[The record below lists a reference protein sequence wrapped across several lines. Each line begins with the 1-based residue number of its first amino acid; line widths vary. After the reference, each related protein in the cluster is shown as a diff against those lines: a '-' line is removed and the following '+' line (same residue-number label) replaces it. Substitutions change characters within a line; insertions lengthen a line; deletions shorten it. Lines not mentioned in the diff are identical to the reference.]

1 MKLIS
6 RTLLFLFLAFMVTP
20 TIVSLIENN
29 ADVSVFYS
37 FSEEENSKDAKE
49 LKEIKSD
56 IRSVCEIN
64 FIKINVLEI
73 NPVNSIIVIIHDSI
87 LDEIFSPPP
96 ELV

>member
-6 RTLLFLFLAFMVTP
+6 RIFLFLFLAFMVLP

-37 FSEEENSKDAKE
+37 LSEEENSKDFKE
-49 LKEIKSD
+49 LNEIEFD
-56 IRSVCEIN
+56 FRSVFEIN
-64 FIKINVLEI
+64 LLKINTLNI
-73 NPVNSIIVIIHDSI
+73 NIVNSIIVIIHDSI

>member
-6 RTLLFLFLAFMVTP
+6 RLFLFLFLAFMVTP

-37 FSEEENSKDAKE
+37 FSEEENSKDFKE

-56 IRSVCEIN
+56 FRSIYEIN
-64 FIKINVLEI
+64 FLNINSLEL
-73 NPVNSIIVIIHDSI
+73 NPFNSIIVIIHDSI